1 MNKIEKISHRYVI
14 TFQIAFFMTIVGM
27 IYFWSTYMTSYDI
40 FTQYG
45 FGLSDGYANIIQVE
59 LSVKTRIIA
68 FLVSMLPCSIILYGI
83 SQLIILFKEYKKGV
97 IFTVKNVKIY
107 KKLAYSL
114 YFWVVAGILYDI
126 LISLAL
132 SFNNP
137 PGHRFITI
145 SFQGLDIVAILI
157 GTIVLMISYVMNEAL
172 ILSENDK
179 FTI

>member
-1 MNKIEKISHRYVI
+1 MINKIEKISHKFVI
-14 TFQIAFFMTIVGM
+14 TFQIVFFMTIICM

-40 FTQYG
+40 FTKYG
-45 FGLSDGYANIIQVE
+45 FSLNDGYANIIHVD
-59 LSVKTRIIA
+59 LSIETRIIA

-83 SQLIILFKEYKKGV
+83 GQLIILFKEYEKGI

-114 YFWVVAGILYDI
+114 YVWVVAGILYDI
-126 LISLAL
+126 LISLVL

-145 SFQGLDIVAILI
+145 SFQGLDIVTILI
-157 GTIVLMISYVMNEAL
+157 GTIVF
-172 ILSENDK
+172 ND
-179 FTI
+179 FLCYE